1 MSDRLAWNRTK
12 SVLFIP
18 LSVKVKEIAQANISR
33 IKEDIKVVERGG
45 RTLKS
50 LLQKSD
56 PWRAPLCTD
65 MSCWIC
71 TVEVGGQKNCIKGG
85 CHLKNVGYVITYLDC
100 QEAGIDKRYEGETKR
115 EARIRAEEHL
125 NALRLKQ
132 PTSSLYRHAVEEN
145 GGLTPRY
152 RFQVRDHF
160 NDPLYRQL
168 EEGARIE
175 YSMEESL
182 INTKSEWAP
191 PLLSRMTIN

>member
-1 MSDRLAWNRTK
+1 MAHFF
-12 SVLFIP
+12 FINP
-18 LSVKVKEIAQANISR
+18 EF
-33 IKEDIKVVERGG
+33 E
-45 RTLKS
+45 
-50 LLQKSD
+50 
-56 PWRAPLCTD
+56 
-65 MSCWIC
+65 
-71 TVEVGGQKNCIKGG
+71 TVG
-85 CHLKNVGYVITYLDC
+85 
-100 QEAGIDKRYEGETKR
+100 AGIWKKK
-115 EARIRAEEHL
+115 L
-125 NALRLKQ
+125 NLGT
-132 PTSSLYRHAVEEN
+132 PNRHAVEEN